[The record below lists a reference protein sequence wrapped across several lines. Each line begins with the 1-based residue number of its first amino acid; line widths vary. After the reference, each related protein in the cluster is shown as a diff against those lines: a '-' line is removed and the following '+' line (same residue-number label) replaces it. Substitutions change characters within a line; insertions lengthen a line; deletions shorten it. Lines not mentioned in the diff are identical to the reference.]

1 VATSVHIPRP
11 LLQAVDRK
19 AKGLKISRNKLI
31 VRALEREVIPE
42 SDWSPEFFPRLLE
55 TNDELAATMDE
66 ALATIRDSRRSKA
79 PLDL

>member
-1 VATSVHIPRP
+1 
-11 LLQAVDRK
+11 
-19 AKGLKISRNKLI
+19 LI